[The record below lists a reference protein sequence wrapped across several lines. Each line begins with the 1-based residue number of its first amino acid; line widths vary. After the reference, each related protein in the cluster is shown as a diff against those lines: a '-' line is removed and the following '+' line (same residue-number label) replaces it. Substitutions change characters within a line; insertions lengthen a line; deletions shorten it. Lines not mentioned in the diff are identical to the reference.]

1 MAYIRKRLGK
11 FTVAIRRKH
20 GQRIYKTFDRKSDAL
35 RFAKETEL
43 QIQQNRYRDISEAS
57 KTSLKIVLYRYIRE
71 KITDKPDKARERS
84 KFNVILRHDICKKML
99 TELRTSDFAK
109 YRDGRSAQGITN
121 STINRE
127 LSSTRVAMQTTP
139 TKVLSS
145 IMK

>member
-35 RFAKETEL
+35 RYAKETEL
-43 QIQQNRYRDISEAS
+43 QIQQNRYRDISEES

-84 KFNVILRHDICKKML
+84 KFNFIL
-99 TELRTSDFAK
+99 
-109 YRDGRSAQGITN
+109 
-121 STINRE
+121 
-127 LSSTRVAMQTTP
+127 
-139 TKVLSS
+139 
-145 IMK
+145 